1 MKRGLR
7 GLISSLSVR
16 LLVYLLPTMAA
27 VFVVYGFVAH
37 HTTSDRWTE
46 TINAYA
52 TRTGEL
58 VKRATRYGML
68 LNRKEDVHQIIRFVA
83 QTPGVAGI
91 RIYDKQGV
99 IVFSADDEETGRVV
113 DLKAE
118 ACVIC
123 HDQAEPL
130 HSPPLSSRVRVYSAP
145 VTGERLMGVIDPIAN
160 TPECSNA
167 ACHAHPPE
175 QSVLG
180 VLDVRMSM
188 AAVDDAVASTR
199 NQWVLLTVVMLLLVG
214 AATVVLVVRMVR
226 RPVLALWEGTRLVAQ
241 GNLTTRIDVD
251 SPDELGALAR
261 AFNRMTADLQA
272 ARTELE
278 GWSHKLEDEVEQ
290 KTEELGQIQRQI
302 VQMEKMASLGKLSAT
317 VAHEINNPLAG
328 VLNYA
333 KLVDRTLR
341 DDPTPE
347 DMAEV
352 RRWLSVIQKE
362 TMRCGDIVRNLL
374 VFARQSGKRLARI
387 NVREVVDR
395 ALLLVNH
402 HAEMAG
408 STIQSS
414 LDVEDD
420 VVECDGD
427 QIQQALLA
435 LVMNGIEAM
444 RGRKGGVLRVAMSG
458 DADTLQIDVSDTG
471 CGIPEGVLPHIFEPF
486 YSTKNQESGVG
497 LGLAVV
503 YGIVHRHGGEI
514 TVDTVPGE
522 GTTFHLRLPRRP
534 PAQSE
539 VHAEA

>member
-1 MKRGLR
+1 MKRGVR
-7 GLISSLSVR
+7 GLLSSLSVR
-16 LLVYLLPTMAA
+16 LLAFLLLTMTG
-27 VFVVYGFVAH
+27 VFVAYGFVAH
-37 HTTSDRWTE
+37 RATSDRWTE
-46 TINAYA
+46 TINDYA
-52 TRTGEL
+52 TRTGDL

-99 IVFSADDEETGRVV
+99 IVFSADDKETGTQV

-130 HSPPLSSRVRVYSAP
+130 HSPPRSSRVRVYSAP
-145 VTGERLMGVIDPIAN
+145 SGERLMGVIDPIAN
-160 TPECSNA
+160 ARECSSG
-167 ACHAHPPE
+167 ACHAHPQE
-175 QSVLG
+175 QSILG

-188 AAVDDAVASTR
+188 SAVDDAVASTR

-214 AATVVLVVRMVR
+214 SATVVLVVRMVR
-226 RPVLALWEGTRLVAQ
+226 RPVLALWEGTRRVAQ
-241 GNLTTRIDVD
+241 GDLTTRIAVD

-261 AFNRMTADLQA
+261 AFNRMTSDLQV

-278 GWSHKLEDEVEQ
+278 GWSHKLEEEVAQ

-302 VQMEKMASLGKLSAT
+302 VHMEKMASLGKLSAT

-328 VLNYA
+328 VLTYA
-333 KLVDRTLR
+333 KLIDRTLG
-341 DDPTPE
+341 DGPPTDE
-347 DMAEV
+347 DMDEV

-362 TMRCGDIVRNLL
+362 TVRCGDIVRNLL
-374 VFARQSGKRLARI
+374 VFARQSGKRLSNLA
-387 NVREVVDR
+387 VREVVER

-408 STIQSS
+408 VSIARQ
-414 LDVEDD
+414 LDVANDQI
-420 VVECDGD
+420 ECDGD

-435 LVMNGIEAM
+435 LLMNGIEAM
-444 RGRKGGVLRVAMSG
+444 RGRKGGVLTVAMSG
-458 DADTLQIDVSDTG
+458 DEDWLQVDVSDMG

-486 YSTKNQESGVG
+486 FSTKNQESGVG

-503 YGIVHRHGGEI
+503 YGIVHRHGGAI
-514 TVDTVPGE
+514 TVDTAPGD
-522 GTTFHLRLPRRP
+522 GTTFHLRIPRRSP
-534 PAQSE
+534 PESGE
-539 VHAEA
+539 KEHG